1 MLDDLS
7 RSPLMPHYVSETLPL
22 GGAGLAE
29 GERGRSMLDHMRL
42 SRRRFIG
49 VAAGSAGAL
58 ALAGWSPK
66 ARADDDDDDDDRL
79 LRKRNIGIILFSV
92 RDAVSRDP
100 TTTELPSGFREVF
113 ERMAK
118 IGYEQIEFAGYGQ
131 NANAAGGANP
141 GASNPGAY
149 LAFARTLRGFLDE
162 FGLEANGTHAFIP
175 GSLTQANLDRYRLEL
190 EFAATL
196 GMGYYG
202 TGGDPSGSRFTADWD
217 AAAERW
223 NQLGEIARDEYGIRL
238 YTHNHDAVYNFLL
251 DSGPLDALG
260 RPTRS
265 SGLRMLEY
273 GFTVLDPRYVFFEMD
288 IFWAH
293 VAQHRFQTY
302 TASDGSTQTDV
313 FDPAGTVRAEE
324 RRSRTL
330 RFPLFHAKDG
340 RRTADPPGVGSGYT
354 MVPFGQGDID
364 FATFF
369 DRIGRSGRRIPFWEQ
384 DNAPGGAANPG
395 QSLAF
400 AEVSYAPLRDLRA
413 GDDDDDDDDDD

>member
-1 MLDDLS
+1 MREDLS
-7 RSPLMPHYVSETLPL
+7 
-22 GGAGLAE
+22 
-29 GERGRSMLDHMRL
+29 L
-42 SRRRFIG
+42 SRRSFLG
-49 VAAGSAGAL
+49 VVAGSAGAVS
-58 ALAGWSPK
+58 LAGWP
-66 ARADDDDDDDDRL
+66 ARTWGDDDDDDRL

-100 TTTELPSGFREVF
+100 TTTDLPSGFREVF
-113 ERMAK
+113 ERMAQ
-118 IGYEQIEFAGYGQ
+118 IGYKQIEFAGYNQ
-131 NANAAGGANP
+131 NANAEGG
-141 GASNPGAY
+141 SNPGPGNPGGY
-149 LAFARTLRGFLDE
+149 LAFARMLRGWLDDND
-162 FGLEANGTHAFIP
+162 LKANGTHAFIP
-175 GSLTQANLDRYRLEL
+175 GSLTPANLDRFKLEL

-196 GMGYYG
+196 GMDHYG
-202 TGGDPSGSRFTADWD
+202 TGGDPSGSRFKADWD
-217 AAAERW
+217 AAADRW
-223 NQLGEIARDEYGIRL
+223 NQLGEIAHSYGIKL
-238 YTHNHDAVYNFLL
+238 YTHNHDGVYNFLL
-251 DSGPLDALG
+251 DSGPPDALG

-302 TASDGSTQTDV
+302 TAPDGSTQTDV

-340 RRTADPPGVGSGYT
+340 SRTADPPGVGSGYV
-354 MVPFGQGDID
+354 MVPFGRGDID

-369 DRIGRSGRRIPFWEQ
+369 SRIGKGGKRIPFWEQ

-400 AEVSYAPLRDLRA
+400 AEVSYAPLRNLREV
-413 GDDDDDDDDDD
+413 DDD

>member
-1 MLDDLS
+1 MSQAAHHNHLS
-7 RSPLMPHYVSETLPL
+7 PGRK
-22 GGAGLAE
+22 
-29 GERGRSMLDHMRL
+29 EREELSL
-42 SRRRFIG
+42 SRRTFLG
-49 VAAGSAGAL
+49 VVAGSAGA
-58 ALAGWSPK
+58 ASLAGWPSS
-66 ARADDDDDDDDRL
+66 AWGDDDDRL
-79 LRKRNIGIILFSV
+79 LRKRNIGVILFSV
-92 RDAVSRDP
+92 RDAVGRDP
-100 TTTELPSGFREVF
+100 TTTDLPSGFREVL
-113 ERMAK
+113 ERMAE
-118 IGYEQIEFAGYGQ
+118 IGYKQIEFAGYGQ

-141 GASNPGAY
+141 GSGNPGAY
-149 LAFARTLRGFLDE
+149 LAYARTLRGFLDE
-162 FGLEANGTHAFIP
+162 FDLKANGTHAFIP

-196 GMGYYG
+196 GMDYYG
-202 TGGDPSGSRFTADWD
+202 TGGDPSGSRFKADWD
-217 AAAERW
+217 VAADRW
-223 NQLGEIARDEYGIRL
+223 NQLGQIAREEYGIRL
-238 YTHNHDAVYNFLL
+238 YTHNHDGVYNFLL
-251 DSGPLDALG
+251 DSGPPDALG

-302 TASDGSTQTDV
+302 TAPDGSTQTDI

-340 RRTADPPGVGSGYT
+340 RRTADPPGVGQGYV

-369 DRIGRSGRRIPFWEQ
+369 SRIGKSGQRIPFWEQ

-400 AEVSYAPLRDLRA
+400 AEVSYPPLRNLREVD
-413 GDDDDDDDDDD
+413 GD